1 MKTKKFKF
9 EQRVTSI
16 VEMNYLYKV
25 DAKSYEEAEAKI
37 KEAFDKKLK
46 KGTESSPMKKYLS
59 KYKVMDTMLAA
70 SELLEKSTLN
80 IKYKPEKK
88 SKLPE
93 KLLFDNHESP
103 EFFIHP
109 GKDEKDQ
116 EVDIEA

>member
-80 IKYKPEKK
+80 IKYKPEKNPNFLK
-88 SKLPE
+88 NYCSTTTKAQNFLFIRE
-93 KLLFDNHESP
+93 KMKRTKKW
-103 EFFIHP
+103 I
-109 GKDEKDQ
+109 
-116 EVDIEA
+116 